1 MKGPN
6 QGKGLV
12 LSPHDYHCKHDRAA
26 WFDET
31 WSEVQ
36 GNMCLGRRDE
46 ERTCAVESY
55 CGGAEGIGG
64 GGADRRVVGGSP
76 SRGTST

>member
-12 LSPHDYHCKHDRAA
+12 LPPHEYFCKHVRAA

-36 GNMCLGRRDE
+36 GNMCLGRRDD

-55 CGGAEGIGG
+55 CGGAEG
-64 GGADRRVVGGSP
+64 
-76 SRGTST
+76 